1 MPAWRAIAA
10 FLAAE
15 RGDLRRVVAESEALG
30 NGAMLPVDLAWGG
43 AVLLLGRAVAR
54 VGDRERVLALHDL
67 MSPYAGTFTWVGST
81 TVGPFDLALAELS
94 LALDDLD
101 AAERHIASLERGICL
116 LGADVFRPD
125 LDHLRGEIDE
135 RRRASPPTIHSA

>member
-1 MPAWRAIAA
+1 MQVAH
-10 FLAAE
+10 
-15 RGDLRRVVAESEALG
+15 GDLGAGLVAGAEAEG
-30 NGAMLPVDLAWGG
+30 
-43 AVLLLGRAVAR
+43 VLQ
-54 VGDRERVLALHDL
+54 
-67 MSPYAGTFTWVGST
+67 P
-81 TVGPFDLALAELS
+81 
-94 LALDDLD
+94 ALDDLD